1 MEGNR
6 IYEIPGLS
14 WDEQQGDAELD
25 ALYAAITGRQ
35 PFQYRAQDDPLYRS
49 YADRYVQ
56 NGRMAMRDSMGTAAA
71 LTGGYGSSYAQRVG
85 QQQYDEYLRLLGEA
99 LPELY
104 GMAYEQYR
112 DEGEALREQYDLAH
126 QRRED
131 AYSRERD
138 RQADDYRRQ
147 RDALADE
154 RYLDEQQAK
163 ASQQSYKQQQDKYQ
177 KLYKLITASGYVPTD
192 EELRA
197 AGLTRASAEALRREY
212 ERTRGGQQTKAVYSR
227 GGSAKREK
235 QAEKTADTKDSST
248 APARSGRA
256 GGGGAQGFKT
266 SVSQR

>member
-1 MEGNR
+1 MTVNK
-6 IYEIPGLS
+6 IYEVPGPGP
-14 WDEQQGDAELD
+14 DERQSDAELD

-35 PFQYRAQDDPLYRS
+35 PFRYRAQDDPLYRS

-56 NGRMAMRDSMGTAAA
+56 NGRMAMRDSMGAAAA

-85 QQQYDEYLRLLGEA
+85 QQQYDEYLRLLSEA

-112 DEGEALREQYDLAH
+112 DEGAALRERYDLAH
-126 QRRED
+126 QRSAD

-138 RQADDYRRQ
+138 RQEDAYQRE

-154 RYLDEQQAK
+154 RYRSEQQAK
-163 ASQQSYKQQQDKYQ
+163 ASQQSYKQRQDSYQ
-177 KLYKLITASGYVPTD
+177 KLYKLITVSGYVPTD

-212 ERTRGGQQTKAVYSR
+212 ERTHGGAQQSAAAYSR
-227 GGSAKREK
+227 SGTAKREK
-235 QAEKTADTKDSST
+235 KKTTAAETKST
-248 APARSGRA
+248 GSAGKSGGI
-256 GGGGAQGFKT
+256 GGVGGQGFKT
-266 SVSQR
+266 SVSER